1 MESLDLITRII
12 GLICALLFISSV
24 AIRFIYTSQKDS
36 IATAVKD
43 IIEFKFGFPISR
55 SGLEDGSNAQIVIII
70 NILLRLSYVLFVI
83 IWPLIII
90 LAIAESIW
98 VCNWNIKTTSKSEQI
113 QKLSLQNAQTL
124 SRNPISGQPYDYS
137 LSGIPWCY
145 STNTHW
151 YK

>member
-12 GLICALLFISSV
+12 GLICALLFVSSV

-43 IIEFKFGFPISR
+43 IMKFKFGFPISR

-90 LAIAESIW
+90 LAIAESI
-98 VCNWNIKTTSKSEQI
+98 
-113 QKLSLQNAQTL
+113 
-124 SRNPISGQPYDYS
+124 
-137 LSGIPWCY
+137 
-145 STNTHW
+145 
-151 YK
+151 